1 MPVNSFENYYMSWK
15 PEKNQLKYPIYV
27 SLADKLE
34 ADINNGILKANT
46 KLPPQRELADFLD
59 VNLTT
64 VTRAFKICQLKG
76 LIYAVTGKGTF
87 VASLHNPQYLN
98 KKIDSYT
105 EDKPLDDEII
115 DMALMNPFYSCNS
128 LITETVQS
136 ITCRKDFSKLMEY
149 GIPNGTLYHRK
160 CAKKW
165 LQQFN
170 TQIDEENIAITCGSQ
185 HALLIS
191 LISLFTSG
199 DKIAVDEYTYLN
211 FIRLANSL
219 NIQLIP
225 IKNDE
230 CGMIPEVLDKQCK
243 LNNIKGIYLMSS
255 CNNPTNIILNMNRR
269 KELAH
274 IIKKHNLILIE
285 DDIYSFLNTEKLPP
299 ISALLPNQSIYIN
312 GISKSICAGLR
323 VGFIS
328 FPSDF
333 KLKIINN
340 IYDTNLNTSLLNV
353 EIVSELINNG
363 IASIIMNKK
372 IDMLS
377 KRGLIYE
384 QYFPS
389 QNKNINKLGFHRWL
403 KLPENLDSEYF
414 ELLAQKHNVHVLSS
428 TRFSIGKYANNN
440 FIRLMICS
448 PKDNSQLERG
458 LEIIK
463 NLLEKSN
470 NSNDLFII

>member
-15 PEKNQLKYPIYV
+15 PNKNQLKYPIYI
-27 SLADKLE
+27 SLANKLE

-59 VNLTT
+59 INLTT

-76 LIYAVTGKGTF
+76 LIYAITGKGTF
-87 VASLHNPQYLN
+87 VSSIRDPNYL
-98 KKIDSYT
+98 KIDDST
-105 EDKPLDDEII
+105 ENKLLDDEII
-115 DMALMNPFYSCNS
+115 DMAIMNPFYSYNS
-128 LITETVQS
+128 LITETVQN
-136 ITCRKDFSKLMEY
+136 ITHRKDFSKLMEY
-149 GIPNGTLYHRK
+149 SIPNGTLYHRK

-170 TQIDEENIAITCGSQ
+170 AQIDEENIAITCGSQ

-230 CGMIPEVLDKQCK
+230 CGMVPEILDKQCK

-285 DDIYSFLNTEKLPP
+285 DDIYSFLNSEKFLP
-299 ISALLPNQSIYIN
+299 ISALLPDQSIYIN
-312 GISKSICAGLR
+312 GVSKSICAGLR
-323 VGFIS
+323 VGFIC

-340 IYDTNLNTSLLNV
+340 IYDANVNTPLLNV
-353 EIVSELINNG
+353 EIISELINNG
-363 IASIIMNKK
+363 IASLIMNKK
-372 IDMLS
+372 IDILS
-377 KRGLIYE
+377 ERNLIYE

-389 QNKNINKLGFHRWL
+389 KNKNINKLGFHRWL
-403 KLPENLDSEYF
+403 KLPKNLDSEYF

-428 TRFSIGKYANNN
+428 TRFSVGKCPNNN

-448 PKDNSQLERG
+448 PKDNYQLERG
-458 LEIIK
+458 LKIIK
-463 NLLEKSN
+463 NLFKNSN